1 LKSDPELRHIP
12 VQIIS
17 GYDKKKEGLELGA
30 FDYIKKPVTQEML
43 WKSFDKIESFVSRK
57 IKHLLVVEDDKVHNK
72 AVKELIGNGDV
83 KCFSAYSG
91 QEAYDALV
99 ANSFDCVIL
108 DLGLPDM
115 TGFDLLEMIRKNAEL
130 SNVPIVVY
138 TGKDLTKEENARL
151 EKLAK
156 TVVLKTAFSN
166 ERLLDEVMLFLH
178 RVESKLPKEKQNIIR
193 KLHRT
198 DEVLRGKKVLIVDDD
213 IRNVYALT
221 NALEP
226 EGMTHITA
234 ANGKEALK
242 ALQTNSVDLVLM
254 DVMMP
259 EMDGYEATREIRKN
273 EKLKKL
279 PIIALTAKAMKGDRE
294 KCLSVGMSDYISKPL
309 NVERLLSLMR
319 VWLYH

>member
-1 LKSDPELRHIP
+1 
-12 VQIIS
+12 
-17 GYDKKKEGLELGA
+17 
-30 FDYIKKPVTQEML
+30 M
-43 WKSFDKIESFVSRK
+43 SRK
-57 IKHLLVVEDDKVHNK
+57 IKHLLVVEDDELHNN

-91 QEAYDALV
+91 QQAYDMMTE
-99 ANSFDCVIL
+99 SPFDCVIL

-115 TGFDLLEMIRKNAEL
+115 TGFDLLSKIRNNDGLAH
-130 SNVPIVVY
+130 VPIIVY
-138 TGKDLTKEENARL
+138 TGKDLSKDENTKL

-156 TVVLKTAFSN
+156 TVVLKTAFSS

-198 DEVLRGKKVLIVDDD
+198 DEVLRDKKVLIVDDD
-213 IRNVYALT
+213 IRNVYSLT

-226 EGMTHITA
+226 EGMHCTTA
-234 ANGKEALK
+234 ENGKEALK
-242 ALQTNSVDLVLM
+242 ALKQGLVDIVLM

-259 EMDGYEATREIRKN
+259 EMDGYETTIEIRKID
-273 EKLKKL
+273 KFKKL

-294 KCLSVGMSDYISKPL
+294 KCLAVGMSDYISKPL
-309 NVERLLSLMR
+309 NIERLLSLMR
-319 VWLYH
+319 VWLYQ